1 MHAIVAGIMLIFLI
15 SLIAAA
21 MCKAASAADE
31 RSDRAFEEWRKN
43 REKEIRKESEEA

>member
-1 MHAIVAGIMLIFLI
+1 MHAIIAGIMLIFLI

-31 RSDRAFEEWRKN
+31 RSDRAFEEWRKKH
-43 REKEIRKESEEA
+43 EKEIHEETKEA